1 MKSFRGLSW
10 LLITCW
16 LFLFGCR
23 PAIPPPALPPELP
36 SVSEEVLLQKLAYN
50 REVFHSLKGLA
61 NIRVEFEGKTTRA
74 RQVVLIQ
81 KPARL
86 RTEILGL
93 FGQPALQVAVHNNQL
108 AVHIP
113 GESLFLQGPATP
125 SNLARFTLLP
135 LGVED
140 LVRLVLYDVP
150 LMPYI
155 ESSVATSA
163 QGYELRL
170 ADAQGGA
177 QTLIFDKRI
186 RLVEV
191 VYFRLGQPFLR
202 VVYDNFPAEEAGFP
216 RSTALF
222 MPQRPASLMLDYSEL
237 EINASI
243 PSERFVLKAPAGA
256 KVEWL
261 Q

>member
-1 MKSFRGLSW
+1 MKSFRSHSW
-10 LLITCW
+10 LLVTCW

-23 PAIPPPALPPELP
+23 PAIPPPALPPALP
-36 SVSEEVLLQKLAYN
+36 PVSEEALLNKLAYN
-50 REVFHSLKGLA
+50 REAFHSLKGLA
-61 NIRVEFEGKTTRA
+61 NIRVELEGKTTRA

-86 RTEILGL
+86 RTEVLGL
-93 FGQPALQVAVHNNQL
+93 FGQPALQVAVNNNQL

-155 ESSVATSA
+155 ESSVVAGA
-163 QGYELRL
+163 KGYELRL
-170 ADAQGGA
+170 TDAQGGA
-177 QTLIFDKRI
+177 QTLMFDERI
-186 RLVEV
+186 QLVGV
-191 VYFRLGQPFLR
+191 VYFRQGEPFLR
-202 VVYDNFPAEEAGFP
+202 VVYDDFTTEDEGFP

-222 MPQRPASLMLDYSEL
+222 MPQRPASLMLNYTEL
-237 EINASI
+237 EINADI
-243 PSERFVLKAPAGA
+243 PMGRFVLKAPAGA

-261 Q
+261 Y